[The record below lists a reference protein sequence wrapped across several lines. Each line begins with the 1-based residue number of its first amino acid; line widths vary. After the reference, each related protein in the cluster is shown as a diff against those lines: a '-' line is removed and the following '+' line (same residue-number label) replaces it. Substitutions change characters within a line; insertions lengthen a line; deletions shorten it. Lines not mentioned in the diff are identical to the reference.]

1 LIVDQRRPVVIP
13 DTLKDPRV
21 SSVTIEKGYRA
32 LVGVPLISRTET
44 IGVLFVNSTEPREFS
59 KSQVALLKA
68 LSSQAAVAIAR
79 ASQYEELKRTKGLV
93 GARTALAWMGMTSS
107 VWRHTLDKHALTIR
121 EQVQLLR
128 KDLERVPHESGIQ
141 VGGRLSVVERLANQI
156 LEKPI
161 TPPLSTEEGV
171 FSVPVNELIRERTRQ
186 LWQSEPHRSVALQL
200 DLALDDQATI
210 RASPEWL
217 RRALDILVD
226 NAVDAMADSLVRQIT
241 ITTQRTDGYTKIT
254 VSDAGRGIVEDILP
268 KLFIEPIKKP
278 KGAKGLG
285 MGLLMAQAII
295 QTYGG
300 EIGVASTGPMGTTV
314 FIRLPLEI

>member
-1 LIVDQRRPVVIP
+1 VDADYVELHPG
-13 DTLKDPRV
+13 TLSELD
-21 SSVTIEKGYRA
+21 
-32 LVGVPLISRTET
+32 VPLQVGDRIL
-44 IGVLFVNSTEPREFS
+44 GVLGLESDR
-59 KSQVALLKA
+59 L
-68 LSSQAAVAIAR
+68 AAFDEIDERVLQSLADMAAIVIENAH
-79 ASQYEELKRTKGLV
+79 QYEELKRTKGLV

-300 EIGVASTGPMGTTV
+300 EIGVASTGPMGTTM